1 MDNPFSPK
9 DSLSTLLSLISDTS
23 SKPTTNYG
31 STLAALSAG
40 SSLDTTNALLPTSQ
54 LSFGALSALY
64 VPPSPPKL
72 PVVPLST
79 ITNALT
85 APAVQR
91 MAYFAFDFDD
101 VIRVNN
107 VRQTGKIGP
116 RVVPRSRGFLDR
128 SVWES
133 KNINTAKGLKELMQ
147 QASKSSSVVC
157 VLVGTNTWFS
167 RWVRYEIA
175 LSVIN
180 ERGLMA
186 IDLNRINHHQRQ
198 APDPLGVSPLN
209 FMGVRKDE
217 SGSWHL
223 VERMPVE
230 LGNGEVGFEWHLYLD
245 YQPPVPR
252 PRYVPESLA
261 GTIIPL
267 SLYTR
272 RYNFVADIGSKNIGF
287 WLDQAAIAVN
297 R

>member
-1 MDNPFSPK
+1 
-9 DSLSTLLSLISDTS
+9 
-23 SKPTTNYG
+23 
-31 STLAALSAG
+31 
-40 SSLDTTNALLPTSQ
+40 
-54 LSFGALSALY
+54 
-64 VPPSPPKL
+64 
-72 PVVPLST
+72 
-79 ITNALT
+79 
-85 APAVQR
+85 

-133 KNINTAKGLKELMQ
+133 KNINTSKGLKELMQ

-157 VLVGTNTWFS
+157 VLIGTNTWFS

-186 IDLNRINHHQRQ
+186 IDLNSINHNLRQ
-198 APDPLGVSPLN
+198 APDPLGVNPLN
-209 FMGVRKDE
+209 FVGVRKDE

-230 LGNGEVGFEWHLYLD
+230 DSKGNVGFEWHWYLD

-252 PRYVPESLA
+252 PRFVPESVA
-261 GTIIPL
+261 GTVIPL

-272 RYNFVADIGSKNIGF
+272 RYNFMPDEGSKNIGW
-287 WLDQAAIAVN
+287 WLDEAAIAVN

>member
-1 MDNPFSPK
+1 MDSPFYPK
-9 DSLSTLLSLISDTS
+9 DSFGSLLSLINNDAP
-23 SKPTTNYG
+23 KPSNDYFG
-31 STLAALSAG
+31 TLAALARPPA
-40 SSLDTTNALLPTSQ
+40 TNALLPVESP
-54 LSFGALSALY
+54 LSLDALTALY
-64 VPPSPPKL
+64 VKPPTPKL
-72 PVVPLST
+72 PVSSVV
-79 ITNALT
+79 NALT
-85 APAVQR
+85 AQR

-133 KNINTAKGLKELMQ
+133 KNINTATGLKQLMQ

-157 VLVGTNTWFS
+157 VLIGTNTWFS

-186 IDLNRINHHQRQ
+186 IDLNSINHHQRQ
-198 APDPLGVSPLN
+198 APDTLGVNPLS
-209 FMGVRKDE
+209 FMGVRKDK

-223 VERMPVE
+223 VEKMPVD
-230 LGNGEVGFEWHLYLD
+230 LGNGEVGLEWHWYLD

-252 PRYVPESLA
+252 PRYIPESVA

-272 RYNFVADIGSKNIGF
+272 RYNFMADNGSKNIGV
-287 WLDQAAIAVN
+287 WLDQAAISVG

>member
-1 MDNPFSPK
+1 MDNPFYPK
-9 DSLSTLLSLISDTS
+9 DSFGSLLSLINNDAP
-23 SKPTTNYG
+23 KPSNDYFG
-31 STLAALSAG
+31 TLAALARPPA
-40 SSLDTTNALLPTSQ
+40 TNALLPVQSP
-54 LSFGALSALY
+54 LSLDALTALY
-64 VPPSPPKL
+64 VKPPTPKL
-72 PVVPLST
+72 PVSSVV
-79 ITNALT
+79 NALT
-85 APAVQR
+85 AQR

-133 KNINTAKGLKELMQ
+133 KNINTDKGLKELMQ
-147 QASKSSSVVC
+147 QASKQSSVVS
-157 VLVGTNTWFS
+157 VLIGTNTYFS

-186 IDLNRINHHQRQ
+186 IDLNSINHHQRK
-198 APDPLGVSPLN
+198 APDPLGVNPLS
-209 FMGVRKDE
+209 FMGVYKDGN
-217 SGSWHL
+217 GSWYL
-223 VERMPVE
+223 VEKMPVD
-230 LGNGEVGFEWHLYLD
+230 LANGEVGFEWCWYRD
-245 YQPPVPR
+245 YQLAVQR
-252 PRYVPESLA
+252 PKYVPESVA

-272 RYNFVADIGSKNIGF
+272 RYNFMADNGSKNIGF
-287 WLDQAAIAVN
+287 WFDQAAMAVG